1 MAASHPPPR
10 SLSHSQREIM
20 EIVWD
25 RGEVSAI
32 EVRQILSA
40 KRDLAKNTVRT
51 LLERMEDKG
60 WLKHREDGR
69 TYLYSA
75 AQPREASI
83 GQKVLEV
90 VEHICGGSP
99 EALVT
104 ALLDYRGL
112 HPDELKRIRQLLNQA
127 QSGDNQKGQG
137 LKNQKGGS

>member
-1 MAASHPPPR
+1 MSDRDSKLPG
-10 SLSHSQREIM
+10 LSQSQREIM

-25 RGEVSAI
+25 RGEVSAND
-32 EVRQILSA
+32 VRKILSE
-40 KRDLAKNTVRT
+40 KRTLARNTVRT

-69 TYLYSA
+69 TFIYFA

-90 VEHICGGSP
+90 IEHVCGGSP
-99 EALVT
+99 EELMT

-112 HPDELKRIRQLLNQA
+112 SAQELKRIRALLNQA
-127 QSGDNQKGQG
+127 KASKPPSKGT
-137 LKNQKGGS
+137 

>member
-1 MAASHPPPR
+1 MATRRTTLPG
-10 SLSHSQREIM
+10 LSQSQREIM

-32 EVRQILSA
+32 EVRDILSK

-51 LLERMEDKG
+51 LLDRMEEKG

-90 VEHICGGSP
+90 VEHVCGGSP
-99 EALVT
+99 EELVT

-112 HPDELKRIRQLLNQA
+112 SPQELKRIRSMLDEAKATRPPQ
-127 QSGDNQKGQG
+127 
-137 LKNQKGGS
+137 

>member
-1 MAASHPPPR
+1 MATKRPTLPG
-10 SLSHSQREIM
+10 LSQSQREIM

-25 RGEVSAI
+25 RDEVSAI
-32 EVRQILSA
+32 EVRDILSK

-51 LLERMEDKG
+51 LLDRMEEKG

-90 VEHICGGSP
+90 VEHVCGGSP
-99 EALVT
+99 EELVT

-112 HPDELKRIRQLLNQA
+112 SPQELKRIRTMLDEAKATRPPQ
-127 QSGDNQKGQG
+127 
-137 LKNQKGGS
+137 

>member
-1 MAASHPPPR
+1 MATRR
-10 SLSHSQREIM
+10 SALPGLSQSQREIM
-20 EIVWD
+20 EIVWE

-32 EVRQILSA
+32 EVREILSQ

-51 LLERMEDKG
+51 LLDRMKEKG

-75 AQPREASI
+75 AQPREVSI

-90 VEHICGGSP
+90 VEHVCGGSP
-99 EALVT
+99 EELVT

-112 HPDELKRIRQLLNQA
+112 SHQELKRIRAMLDEA
-127 QSGDNQKGQG
+127 KATRSPQK
-137 LKNQKGGS
+137 ND

>member
-1 MAASHPPPR
+1 MATKRPTLPG
-10 SLSHSQREIM
+10 LSQSQREIM

-32 EVRQILSA
+32 EVRDILSK

-51 LLERMEDKG
+51 LLDRMEEKG

-90 VEHICGGSP
+90 VEHVCGGSP
-99 EALVT
+99 EELVT

-112 HPDELKRIRQLLNQA
+112 SPQELKRIRTMLDEAQA
-127 QSGDNQKGQG
+127 TRPPQSR
-137 LKNQKGGS
+137 

>member
-1 MAASHPPPR
+1 MATKRPTLPG
-10 SLSHSQREIM
+10 LSQSQREIM

-25 RGEVSAI
+25 RGEVSAV
-32 EVRQILSA
+32 EVRDILSK

-51 LLERMEDKG
+51 LLDRMKEKG

-75 AQPREASI
+75 EQPREASI

-90 VEHICGGSP
+90 VEHVCGGSP
-99 EALVT
+99 EELVT

-112 HPDELKRIRQLLNQA
+112 SPQELKRIRSMLDEA
-127 QSGDNQKGQG
+127 KATRPPERE
-137 LKNQKGGS
+137 GGSR

>member
-1 MAASHPPPR
+1 MATKRPTLPG
-10 SLSHSQREIM
+10 LSQSQREIM

-32 EVRQILSA
+32 EVRDILSK

-51 LLERMEDKG
+51 LLDRMEEKG

-90 VEHICGGSP
+90 VEHVCGGSP
-99 EALVT
+99 EELVT

-112 HPDELKRIRQLLNQA
+112 SPQELKRIRTMLDEAKATRPSQ
-127 QSGDNQKGQG
+127 
-137 LKNQKGGS
+137 

>member
-1 MAASHPPPR
+1 MATKRPTLPG
-10 SLSHSQREIM
+10 LSQSQREIM

-25 RGEVSAI
+25 CGEVSAI
-32 EVRQILSA
+32 EVRDILS
-40 KRDLAKNTVRT
+40 KNRDLAKNTVRT
-51 LLERMEDKG
+51 LLDRMEEKG

-90 VEHICGGSP
+90 VEHVCGGSP
-99 EALVT
+99 EELVT

-112 HPDELKRIRQLLNQA
+112 SPQELKRIRTMLDEAKATRPPQ
-127 QSGDNQKGQG
+127 
-137 LKNQKGGS
+137 

>member
-1 MAASHPPPR
+1 MMALRHR
-10 SLSHSQREIM
+10 TLRGLSQAQREIM

-32 EVRQILSA
+32 EVREILSA

-51 LLERMEDKG
+51 LLERMEAKG
-60 WLKHREDGR
+60 WLNHREIGR

-112 HPDELKRIRQLLNQA
+112 RPDELKRIRQLLDRAQA
-127 QSGDNQKGQG
+127 GKGR
-137 LKNQKGGS
+137 KGGA

>member
-1 MAASHPPPR
+1 MATKRPTLPG
-10 SLSHSQREIM
+10 LSQSQREIM
-20 EIVWD
+20 EIVWE
-25 RGEVSAI
+25 RGEVSAV
-32 EVRQILSA
+32 EVREILSK

-51 LLERMEDKG
+51 LLDRMEEKG

-90 VEHICGGSP
+90 VEHVCGGSP
-99 EALVT
+99 EELVT

-112 HPDELKRIRQLLNQA
+112 SPQELKRIRTMLDEAKATRPPQR
-127 QSGDNQKGQG
+127 GD
-137 LKNQKGGS
+137 S

>member
-1 MAASHPPPR
+1 MATKRPTLPG
-10 SLSHSQREIM
+10 LSQSQREIM

-25 RGEVSAI
+25 CGEVSAI
-32 EVRQILSA
+32 EVRDILSK

-51 LLERMEDKG
+51 LLDRMEEKG

-75 AQPREASI
+75 AQPREVSI

-90 VEHICGGSP
+90 VEHVCGGSP
-99 EALVT
+99 EELVT

-112 HPDELKRIRQLLNQA
+112 SPQELKRIRTMLDEA
-127 QSGDNQKGQG
+127 KATRPPQSR
-137 LKNQKGGS
+137 

>member
-1 MAASHPPPR
+1 MAARHPALP
-10 SLSHSQREIM
+10 SLSQSQREIM

-32 EVRQILSA
+32 EVRAILSA
-40 KRDLAKNTVRT
+40 KRALAKNTVRT
-51 LLERMEDKG
+51 LLERMEAKG

-69 TYLYSA
+69 TYLYAA

-99 EALVT
+99 ETLVT

-112 HPDELKRIRQLLNQA
+112 RPDELKRIRQLLDQA
-127 QSGDNQKGQG
+127 RAGKG
-137 LKNQKGGS
+137 QKGGS

>member
-1 MAASHPPPR
+1 MATKRPTLPG
-10 SLSHSQREIM
+10 LSQSQREIM

-32 EVRQILSA
+32 EVRDILSK

-51 LLERMEDKG
+51 LLDRMEEKG

-90 VEHICGGSP
+90 VEHVCGGSP
-99 EALVT
+99 EELVT

-112 HPDELKRIRQLLNQA
+112 SPQELKRIRTMLDEA
-127 QSGDNQKGQG
+127 KATRPPQSR
-137 LKNQKGGS
+137 

>member
-1 MAASHPPPR
+1 MATKCPALPG
-10 SLSHSQREIM
+10 LSQSQREIM
-20 EIVWD
+20 EIVWE

-32 EVRQILSA
+32 EVRDILSK

-51 LLERMEDKG
+51 LLDRMEEKG

-69 TYLYSA
+69 TYFYSA

-90 VEHICGGSP
+90 VEHVCGGSP
-99 EALVT
+99 EELVT

-112 HPDELKRIRQLLNQA
+112 SPQELKRIRTMLDEAKANRPPQ
-127 QSGDNQKGQG
+127 
-137 LKNQKGGS
+137 

>member
-1 MAASHPPPR
+1 MATKRPTLPG
-10 SLSHSQREIM
+10 LSQSQREIM

-25 RGEVSAI
+25 RGEVSAS
-32 EVRQILSA
+32 EVRDILSQQ
-40 KRDLAKNTVRT
+40 RDLAKNTVRT
-51 LLERMEDKG
+51 LLDRMEEKG

-90 VEHICGGSP
+90 VEHVCGGSP
-99 EALVT
+99 EELVT

-112 HPDELKRIRQLLNQA
+112 SPQELKRIRTLLDEAKATRPPQ
-127 QSGDNQKGQG
+127 
-137 LKNQKGGS
+137 